1 MFVALQCAGISC
13 VMGVAAKICKM
24 DKSLRSNVASSS
36 SRCIKEK
43 CIVSRIVLEE
53 KEKIQHK
60 MQFLLTAG
68 SSVGLKLAKS
78 VRITLNNNYI
88 MRLIKIIYTLTS
100 AILST

>member
-1 MFVALQCAGISC
+1 MFVALQCAGIGC

-53 KEKIQHK
+53 KEKK
-60 MQFLLTAG
+60 FNTRCNSFLLQA
-68 SSVGLKLAKS
+68 VVLA
-78 VRITLNNNYI
+78 
-88 MRLIKIIYTLTS
+88 
-100 AILST
+100 